1 MSSVILLGAGL
12 GARLR
17 PHTDD
22 RPKCVVELAGEP
34 LAARL
39 LRQLAERGVDR
50 ATAVLGHFAERARTV
65 LEAHRHHSQTL
76 RTVVND
82 EYDRTNTMYSLYL
95 AMNALADGG
104 FIVEGDIIA
113 SEQAVEALVRAAAS
127 TPARSWWAAEPW
139 TAAHSGCRLTTDE
152 NGRLLKQE
160 IWRQATI
167 GAAGPGRRWWKSAG
181 MLYLTAADARRLT
194 VLLER
199 ACAAGQRSL
208 YYDDVIGAEL
218 RAHGPD
224 ALALHVLDLGAA
236 PWMEIDDA
244 NDLAAA
250 RALFEQAPARSLAR

>member
-1 MSSVILLGAGL
+1 MSSVVLLGAGL

-50 ATAVLGHFAERARTV
+50 ATVVLGHFAERARAV
-65 LEAHRHHSQTL
+65 LEAHRGHTL

-82 EYDRTNTMYSLYL
+82 EYDRTNTMYSLHL

-104 FIVEGDIIA
+104 FIVEGDLIA
-113 SEQAVEALVRAAAS
+113 SEQVIAALVAAAAS
-127 TPARSWWAAEPW
+127 APARSWWAAEAW
-139 TAAHSGCRLTTDE
+139 NTTHSGCRLTTDGT
-152 NGRLLKQE
+152 GRVVEQE
-160 IWRQATI
+160 IWRAATL

-181 MLYLTAADARRLT
+181 MLYLTAADAQRLAE
-194 VLLER
+194 LLAR
-199 ACAAGQRSL
+199 ACAAGQRGL

-218 RAHGPD
+218 REHGPD
-224 ALALHVLDLGAA
+224 ALSLHVLDLGAA

-244 NDLAAA
+244 SDLAAA
-250 RALFEQAPARSLAR
+250 RALFEPAPARSLAR

>member
-1 MSSVILLGAGL
+1 MSSVVLLGAGL

-39 LRQLAERGVDR
+39 LRQLAERGVDHS
-50 ATAVLGHFAERARTV
+50 TVVLGHFAERARAV
-65 LEAHRHHSQTL
+65 LEQHRGKTL

-82 EYDRTNTMYSLYL
+82 EYDRTNTMYSLHL
-95 AMNALADGG
+95 AMEALTDGG

-113 SEQAVEALVRAAAS
+113 SERAVDTLVAAAAS
-127 TPARSWWAAEPW
+127 RPARSWWAAERW

-152 NGRLLKQE
+152 DGRLVGQE

-167 GAAGPGRRWWKSAG
+167 GTAGPNRRWWKSAG
-181 MLYLTAADARRLT
+181 MLYLTASDAR
-194 VLLER
+194 LLSEALAR
-199 ACAAGQRSL
+199 ACAAGLRSL